1 MDSNYDKHFK
11 DVKPTSFSSDKKED
25 KISINEL
32 IDFFKDGN
40 FENYQEF
47 NNGLVYQKNKDIKLV
62 EQFFKLLIEEADKIQ
77 SKAKNTDD
85 NILFKNNKKILITNL
100 NFIRETFNQYGINE
114 SRMLYFLLGT
124 FIQYIYEQRKY

>member
-62 EQFFKLLIEEADKIQ
+62 ELFFKLLIEEADKIQ

-114 SRMLYFLLGT
+114 SKMLYFLLGT

>member
-40 FENYQEF
+40 FENYQ
-47 NNGLVYQKNKDIKLV
+47 
-62 EQFFKLLIEEADKIQ
+62 
-77 SKAKNTDD
+77 
-85 NILFKNNKKILITNL
+85 
-100 NFIRETFNQYGINE
+100 
-114 SRMLYFLLGT
+114 
-124 FIQYIYEQRKY
+124 

>member
-85 NILFKNNKKILITNL
+85 NILFKNNKKILFEKLLTNMVL
-100 NFIRETFNQYGINE
+100 MKVECFIF
-114 SRMLYFLLGT
+114 F
-124 FIQYIYEQRKY
+124 